1 MLTFTPQGVNLLR
14 YDGDQNGSYEST
26 IAPTVA
32 VSGTT
37 PLDVTP
43 PTLTVNQSAQQY
55 KIEVILTAEDAGSG
69 VKEVYYSLDGAQYRS
84 YTGPLLVDPVL
95 TSRLRAFADDNLAN
109 RSSLVVA
116 ELSSSSER
124 VYLPIVLR

>member
-1 MLTFTPQGVNLLR
+1 MVFHL
-14 YDGDQNGSYEST
+14 
-26 IAPTVA
+26 
-32 VSGTT
+32 
-37 PLDVTP
+37 
-43 PTLTVNQSAQQY
+43 
-55 KIEVILTAEDAGSG
+55 EDTGSG
-69 VKEVYYSLDGAQYRS
+69 VKEIYYSLDGAQYRS

-95 TSRLRAFADDNLAN
+95 TPRLYAFADDNLAN